1 MVGQFTTIRKREKYY
16 GYIYIVYL
24 FTDIFLLFV
33 GFGNPVAW
41 GRARSRSAQLG
52 SAGRRGGRLRAA
64 FRQPGAGNTAYS
76 SKNCA
81 QAQQSQ
87 IIKKTLVFPDVWA
100 RNAVRAA
107 GGCQM
112 RRRARKN
119 ECPKIE
125 IKSLKTNGFSRLM
138 AQKWWK
144 LNRFMKINVVDSYVF
159 TDKIDINVQNTIVFY
174 RFSVKNDACDFFGTQ
189 FDGRFRWRFV
199 IFYYFY
205 RCLNIL

>member
-1 MVGQFTTIRKREKYY
+1 MWFPFFLKRETLDNIVRWAKTAGGYIFQCSAAIVPIRSLGRPY
-16 GYIYIVYL
+16 GRTIHNNSQARKILWIYIYIVYL

-87 IIKKTLVFPDVWA
+87 IIKK
-100 RNAVRAA
+100 N
-107 GGCQM
+107 
-112 RRRARKN
+112 
-119 ECPKIE
+119 I
-125 IKSLKTNGFSRLM
+125 GFSRCLSSQCRPGGRGLPN
-138 AQKWWK
+138 ATQGTKK
-144 LNRFMKINVVDSYVF
+144 RVS
-159 TDKIDINVQNTIVFY
+159 QN
-174 RFSVKNDACDFFGTQ
+174 
-189 FDGRFRWRFV
+189 
-199 IFYYFY
+199 
-205 RCLNIL
+205 